1 MELLEQLKQGQ
12 VNPLLFIPLGL
23 GLLVAVYYLKIALRP
38 SNSPPVV
45 HMGIPIIGNLLAF
58 ISSPVGLMTRA
69 YKEYGPIFSVPIFG
83 NTMTFLVGTEA
94 VDPFFSLS
102 DDFMSQKE
110 VYGFMK
116 PVFGP
121 GIVYDAPEAK
131 RKQQMTHMAKGLRVA
146 MLRSYVPK
154 IQRETEEFLRKWGN
168 EGEVDI
174 LEALSE
180 LTILTS
186 TRCLHGDDV
195 RENMFSEVA
204 QLYNDIDKGITPI
217 SFFWSEAPIPAHKKR
232 AAARKQMVALFSK
245 VIKARREKEDTS
257 DHTDILQSFIEF
269 QYKDGTRLTDDE
281 ITGLL
286 IALLFAGQHT
296 SSITSTWITH
306 CLLHNPE
313 AMQRVMEEQAE
324 IVGEET
330 ELTFNEHVN
339 QFTYLTNAIREGL
352 RLFPPLI
359 MLMRYA
365 RKDIPVTI
373 EGKTYVIPK
382 GDMCVVPPG
391 VHGRDPKIFTNP
403 DAFDPD
409 RYGPERAE
417 DKQKFAYLGFGAGMH
432 ACMGQ
437 AFGLMQVKTIMS
449 ILLRN
454 FDLEATVDELPSPDY
469 RAMVVGP
476 TPGVIVR
483 YRKKATSYL

>member
-116 PVFGP
+116 LVFGP

-186 TRCLHGDDV
+186 TRCLYGDDV
-195 RENMFSEVA
+195 
-204 QLYNDIDKGITPI
+204 
-217 SFFWSEAPIPAHKKR
+217 
-232 AAARKQMVALFSK
+232 
-245 VIKARREKEDTS
+245 
-257 DHTDILQSFIEF
+257 
-269 QYKDGTRLTDDE
+269 
-281 ITGLL
+281 
-286 IALLFAGQHT
+286 
-296 SSITSTWITH
+296 
-306 CLLHNPE
+306 
-313 AMQRVMEEQAE
+313 
-324 IVGEET
+324 
-330 ELTFNEHVN
+330 
-339 QFTYLTNAIREGL
+339 
-352 RLFPPLI
+352 
-359 MLMRYA
+359 
-365 RKDIPVTI
+365 
-373 EGKTYVIPK
+373 
-382 GDMCVVPPG
+382 
-391 VHGRDPKIFTNP
+391 
-403 DAFDPD
+403 
-409 RYGPERAE
+409 
-417 DKQKFAYLGFGAGMH
+417 
-432 ACMGQ
+432 
-437 AFGLMQVKTIMS
+437 
-449 ILLRN
+449 
-454 FDLEATVDELPSPDY
+454 
-469 RAMVVGP
+469 
-476 TPGVIVR
+476 
-483 YRKKATSYL
+483 